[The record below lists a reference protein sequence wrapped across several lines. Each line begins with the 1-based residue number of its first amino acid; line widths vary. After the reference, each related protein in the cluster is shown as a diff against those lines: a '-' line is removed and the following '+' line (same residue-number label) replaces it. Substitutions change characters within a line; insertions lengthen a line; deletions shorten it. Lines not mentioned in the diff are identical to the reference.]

1 MALERA
7 PWGEAAG
14 VAERAHA
21 GGPGGLDAVGAVR
34 DDRAAGGWDAQALRR
49 VQEQIR
55 GWLAAGD
62 LADAEDPAG
71 EALVEPGEPESVAN
85 LLVCA
90 ARRDA
95 GRNRDGVERRDDP
108 RHRRGLGRRGAAG
121 GGGERPLPPGP
132 PGAAPRP
139 PLPPRP

>member
-1 MALERA
+1 MDLERA
-7 PWGEAAG
+7 RWGEAAG
-14 VAERAHA
+14 VAERSHA
-21 GGPGGLDAVGAVR
+21 VGSGGLDAVGAVL
-34 DDRAAGGWDAQALRR
+34 DDRAAGGRDAQALRR

-71 EALVEPGEPESVAN
+71 EAFVEPGEPESVAN

-95 GRNRDGVERRDDP
+95 RRNRDGVERLDDP
-108 RHRRGLGRRGAAG
+108 RHRRRAG
-121 GGGERPLPPGP
+121 GGGPAGEGAEQLLPPCRQPAGP
-132 PGAAPRP
+132 EG
-139 PLPPRP
+139 